1 MECKP
6 SFNKNIYKNIDSIFL
21 TSGSEASLNK
31 LVVEESNGFASILLN
46 YRTASAVTNIY
57 FQKCE
62 IINGVENDS
71 YNSILNGVGE
81 RSQFLSSLRYYLL
94 SDNSAFSLLSNE
106 LRGILTGADSL
117 LKYQLVSANQLNVA
131 KSINSVALRKT
142 SKSDLLFG
150 IDWIYS
156 FVESVYFY
164 DYRNFFSPM
173 TGILFNDYGSATH
186 SFM

>member
-6 SFNKNIYKNIDSIFL
+6 SFDKDIYKSIDSIFL
-21 TSGSEASLNK
+21 TSESEISLNR
-31 LVVEESNGFASILLN
+31 LVTDGSDGFAGILLN
-46 YRTASAVTNIY
+46 YRTGSAVTNLY
-57 FQKCE
+57 FQKRDV
-62 IINGVENDS
+62 INSLES
-71 YNSILNGVGE
+71 SPYNSILSGIGE

-94 SDNSAFSLLSNE
+94 GDKSNFSLLTTE
-106 LRGILTGADSL
+106 LRGLLTSPDSL
-117 LKYQLVSANQLNVA
+117 LRYKLIDSNQLNAA

>member
-1 MECKP
+1 
-6 SFNKNIYKNIDSIFL
+6 L
-21 TSGSEASLNK
+21 GGL
-31 LVVEESNGFASILLN
+31 
-46 YRTASAVTNIY
+46 
-57 FQKCE
+57 
-62 IINGVENDS
+62 
-71 YNSILNGVGE
+71 GE
-81 RSQFLSSLRYYLL
+81 RSQFLSTLRYYLL
-94 SDNSAFSLLSNE
+94 GDNSNFSLLTAE
-106 LRGILTGADSL
+106 LKGLLTSSDDL
-117 LKYQLVSANQLNVA
+117 LRCKLISTNQLSAA